1 MKKITAPKNTNIQA
15 MRGIAILMVAVY
27 HFTYRWSD
35 NYYYGHLVKHD
46 YFRFFYMGVQL
57 FFIISGY
64 VIFKT
69 VENTKNFKLFIIKRS
84 KRLIPTLFLVAPL
97 LYVIQNKFYVSN
109 FPRLNPIDIPV
120 SIFIFNPT
128 YLTYIFH
135 VETNFVAGVMWTLTY
150 EITFYFII
158 GFIYYLISKKYAF
171 YIFVMSLN
179 IILLLNYSY
188 LFFSKKLGEGYSNP
202 NPLYPSF
209 EYVIQQSGLLHLCWF
224 ALGMWFYK
232 YEGKKLNLIS
242 IIFFIDLLSLAI
254 YDAAGGTSANTH
266 IALSLLTSIST
277 FIFIYFFSK
286 NLKGEIFLPFKLRKF
301 LAVIGDLSY
310 EFYLIHE
317 VIGLIILTQISNL
330 QPINYLLNVV
340 LLILLIPFILFLS
353 YCIKHGVDIVNRK

>member
-1 MKKITAPKNTNIQA
+1 MEKIASSKNVNIQA
-15 MRGIAILMVAVY
+15 MRGIAILMVAIY

-57 FFIISGY
+57 FFMISGY

-69 VENTKNFKLFIIKRS
+69 VENTKNFKTFIIKRNR
-84 KRLIPTLFLVAPL
+84 RLIPTLFLVVPL
-97 LYVIQNKFYVSN
+97 LYVIQNSFSISN

-135 VETNFVAGVMWTLTY
+135 VKTNFVAGVMWTLTY

-158 GFIYYLISKKYAF
+158 GFIYYLISRKYVF
-171 YIFVMSLN
+171 PIFVILLN

-188 LFFSKKLGEGYSNP
+188 LFFSKKLGEGFSNP
-202 NPLYPSF
+202 NPLYPSL

-224 ALGMWFYK
+224 GLGMWFYK
-232 YEGKKLNLIS
+232 YEGKKLDPIS
-242 IIFFIDLLSLAI
+242 IMFFIELLSLAI
-254 YDAAGGTSANTH
+254 YDAAGGTSVNTH
-266 IALSLLTSIST
+266 IALSLLTTIST
-277 FIFIYFFSK
+277 FIFIYLFSI
-286 NLKGEIFLPFKLRKF
+286 NFKKRNILTFNLRKL
-301 LAVIGDLSY
+301 LAAIGNLSY

-317 VIGLIILTQISNL
+317 VIGLLILTYISNL
-330 QPINYLLNVV
+330 QPINYFLNG
-340 LLILLIPFILFLS
+340 ILLIFLIPLIVFFSFFIRNAVK
-353 YCIKHGVDIVNRK
+353 YYK